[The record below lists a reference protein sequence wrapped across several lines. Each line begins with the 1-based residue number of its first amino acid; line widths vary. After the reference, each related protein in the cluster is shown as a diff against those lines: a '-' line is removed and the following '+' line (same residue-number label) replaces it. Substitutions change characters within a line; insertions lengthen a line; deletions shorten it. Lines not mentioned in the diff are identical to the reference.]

1 MTSEVR
7 RKSQQRATSFPGF
20 SPNRLYRATGWRE
33 SPGTRLSKELGT
45 TGVLF
50 DTPERSFSAMRRV
63 KTDMRS
69 AMGEERLSGLA
80 LLHTYRDW
88 IIGTDKVV

>member
-1 MTSEVR
+1 MEISV
-7 RKSQQRATSFPGF
+7 
-20 SPNRLYRATGWRE
+20 
-33 SPGTRLSKELGT
+33 
-45 TGVLF
+45 
-50 DTPERSFSAMRRV
+50 SFSAMRRV

-69 AMGEERLSGLA
+69 AMGAERLSGLA

>member
-1 MTSEVR
+1 MNEVE
-7 RKSQQRATSFPGF
+7 QRV
-20 SPNRLYRATGWRE
+20 
-33 SPGTRLSKELGT
+33 GT

-63 KTDMRS
+63 KTDMGS

-80 LLHTYRDW
+80 LLHTHRDW